1 MLPTAAF
8 LKPINRPDPRFW
20 FDPTKI
26 FLLGMQIRGDVMA
39 EQSEESGDG
48 EGFVG
53 GADQAVVHGVLVE
66 EDAEPCDQGVNRDH
80 PEDANDTALKSHQS
94 ASARERNTPT
104 EESIGILSLFEWF
117 TVMSG
122 MFHNQVQ

>member
-1 MLPTAAF
+1 MRPAAAL

-26 FLLGMQIRGDVMA
+26 FLLRMQIRGDIMT

-53 GADQAVVHGVLVE
+53 RADQAVVHGVLVE
-66 EDAEPCDQGVNRDH
+66 VDAEPCDQGVNRDH
-80 PEDANDTALKSHQS
+80 PEDANNA
-94 ASARERNTPT
+94 A
-104 EESIGILSLFEWF
+104 
-117 TVMSG
+117 
-122 MFHNQVQ
+122 